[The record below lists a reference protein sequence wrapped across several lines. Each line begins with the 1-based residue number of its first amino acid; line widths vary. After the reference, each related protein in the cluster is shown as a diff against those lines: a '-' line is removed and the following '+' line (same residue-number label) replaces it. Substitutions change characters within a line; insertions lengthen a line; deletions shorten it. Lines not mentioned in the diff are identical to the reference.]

1 LIETFFQSFGFRAL
15 EFGFS
20 VFGIFLA
27 FGSLEFGILA
37 VLDFW
42 DFGFQYFRFWHPVF
56 WIQIFVP
63 QLNYNFSVKIGC

>member
-1 LIETFFQSFGFRAL
+1 LLPIKLIETFFQSFGFRAL

-42 DFGFQYFRFWHPVF
+42 DFGFQYF
-56 WIQIFVP
+56 QILASGILDSDFCP
-63 QLNYNFSVKIGC
+63 AIKL